1 MGTQKRR
8 EDILG
13 DIAEVLDLGL
23 QAPVPLVFLEKLVLV
38 EETACAVLAD
48 VPSLRITPNRRTDI
62 PRVESAHGVV
72 TFHATVH
79 DSGVTL
85 LSDTLLCDLGV
96 DPVRET
102 PHVRANLAELDG
114 SGSVVLD
121 GVLEGVVEV
130 AIVQEDVGVV
140 IPAVEVALDGLDGL
154 DDTVQ
159 LLVSGED
166 DEGAIDA
173 GLAGVGLEAAGD
185 EDLVVFFADSP
196 VEQKVVSALLVED
209 QRR

>member
-1 MGTQKRR
+1 MY
-8 EDILG
+8 L
-13 DIAEVLDLGL
+13 
-23 QAPVPLVFLEKLVLV
+23 
-38 EETACAVLAD
+38 
-48 VPSLRITPNRRTDI
+48 SLRITRITGHI

-79 DSGVTL
+79 DRGVTL
-85 LSDTLLCDLGV
+85 LGDTLLRDLGV

-114 SGSVVLD
+114 SRGVVLD

-130 AIVQEDVGVV
+130 AIVQEDVRVV

-159 LLVSGED
+159 LLVSGEND
-166 DEGAIDA
+166 KGAIDA
-173 GLAGVGLEAAGD
+173 GLAGVGLEAASD
-185 EDLVVFFADSP
+185 EDLVVLFADSS
-196 VEQKVVSALLVED
+196 VVKSC
-209 QRR
+209 